1 MFDEQIFAVAY
12 TTFIEL
18 WMELALQAFARS
30 LRGCVALLLALS
42 GFALARPVVASDHQ
56 DTLYLATDRPGAD
69 LTDVFVFPAADPNKV
84 VLAMDVHP
92 LIPTGMGMSAS
103 FDPGVMYQFHIA
115 HGKYNF
121 EQDQVIQFKATGVG
135 TSQTITMYGP
145 GTPGTTGTYS
155 HWITPFGSAVYNRA
169 TPIGH
174 GVMLYAGPR
183 QDPFYFDL
191 TQFFKIVPDRNFKN
205 QPNPPAATAS
215 CFRKP
220 GQDFLAPFNVLAV
233 VAEIPRTMLADAHGN
248 LGIIHVWA
256 TTSID
261 RDSSGSY
268 AQIERL
274 ARPAVKEA
282 TEPFQLHDAT
292 NRSTPTNDPNLA
304 RSVYSFVHGTAHRS
318 NATARALVK
327 VLIPDELEANLAEGG
342 PARYL
347 AVETNGKSGLPT
359 GVVRIVPVSGIL
371 GLKKALD
378 NPLRQFGGR
387 DPSSPVIDLSL
398 GAIFGS
404 LPSKLG
410 LAPDDHR
417 ETDCLTSDNVQPP
430 SRGVMKTFPY
440 LGRAM

>member
-1 MFDEQIFAVAY
+1 
-12 TTFIEL
+12 
-18 WMELALQAFARS
+18 
-30 LRGCVALLLALS
+30 
-42 GFALARPVVASDHQ
+42 
-56 DTLYLATDRPGAD
+56 
-69 LTDVFVFPAADPNKV
+69 
-84 VLAMDVHP
+84 
-92 LIPTGMGMSAS
+92 
-103 FDPGVMYQFHIA
+103 MYQFHIA

-121 EQDQVIQFKATGVG
+121 VQDQVIQFKATGVG

-191 TQFFKIVPDRNFKN
+191 TQFFKIDPDRNYKN
-205 QPNPPAATAS
+205 QPEPPTPTAS
-215 CFRKP
+215 CFRNP
-220 GQDFLAPFNVLAV
+220 GEDFLAPFNVLALV
-233 VAEIPRTMLADAHGN
+233 VEVPRTLLADAKGN
-248 LGIIHVWA
+248 IGIIHVWA

-274 ARPAVKEA
+274 GRPAVKEA
-282 TEPFQLHDAT
+282 TERFRDHDAT
-292 NRSTPTNDPNLA
+292 NRVAPTNDPVLA
-304 RSVYSFVHGTAHRS
+304 RSVYTYVHVSAHRS
-318 NATARALVK
+318 VATARALEK
-327 VLIPDELEANLAEGG
+327 VLIPDELMADLASSG

-359 GVVRIVPVSGIL
+359 GVVRVVPNGGLL

-398 GAIFGS
+398 GAIYGS

-410 LAPDDHR
+410 LAPDDHQ
-417 ETDCLTSDNVQPP
+417 ETACLTSDNVQPP
-430 SRGVMKTFPY
+430 ARGVTKTFPY
-440 LGRAM
+440 LGRSI